1 MLLKCALRWY
11 TQGLV
16 TKSRADLNI
25 VMKEFARESAESQME
40 GGLRDG
46 AGLLEVVGLPS
57 YLLFSM
63 S

>member
-1 MLLKCALRWY
+1 MLPKCTPRCC

-40 GGLRDG
+40 GGLQDG

-57 YLLFSM
+57 YLLFST